1 MTRRTSSILDNLRAS
16 FGASS
21 SGRVGRRLAV
31 IFFASA
37 FGVAACGGG
46 SGGETDDTTDDTTET
61 TDAPDDSSD
70 LGWSLD
76 VPGEWSE
83 TDPGVA
89 QKMWMIADNMGSVN
103 VLTED
108 FPEGTVI
115 DLQGYLDAAIP
126 QLSSFIDGAE
136 VTDTTFVEGD
146 HHTVAILDYTGSVE
160 STFIWYRA
168 IIALDENATKA
179 VIVTFATADESVYQA
194 AADGVTDVA
203 LTLKID

>member
-1 MTRRTSSILDNLRAS
+1 MTTRTSSILDTLRAP
-16 FGASS
+16 FGADTT
-21 SGRVGRRLAV
+21 GRVGRRLAV
-31 IFFASA
+31 IVLASA
-37 FGVAACGGG
+37 FGLASCGGG
-46 SGGETDDTTDDTTET
+46 SDSGTDDTTDDTTET

-89 QKMWMIADNMGSVN
+89 QMMWMIADDMGSVN

-136 VTDTTFVEGD
+136 VTDTSFVEGE

-168 IIALDENATKA
+168 VIALDDNATKA
-179 VIVTFATADESVYQA
+179 VIVTFATADESVYEA
-194 AADGVTDVA
+194 AADEVTEVA